1 VAIGTSPPLQVK
13 DIVRAKSIK
22 ASKKDI
28 HLGGQQPTF
37 ECFPTKGRQ
46 LCLFPRFSPAQ
57 NE

>member
-1 VAIGTSPPLQVK
+1 MTIGTSHPLQVK
-13 DIVRAKSIK
+13 DIVRAKSIE
-22 ASKKDI
+22 ASKRNF

-46 LCLFPRFSPAQ
+46 LCMFPRFSPAQ